1 MIMSAPKQG
10 GFTLMEVLVAMG
22 VLAIALGAIIQ
33 SVSSNTD
40 HASYLRDRTLAHW
53 VAMNRAVEA
62 QSLNEWPSTGTRNG
76 TEEMAGHQWYWQM
89 AVVDSGVEDVR
100 RLEITVKR
108 DKNNK
113 QSLAFLVALLGKPVL

>member
-1 MIMSAPKQG
+1 MVLIKDKQA

-53 VAMNRAVEA
+53 VAMNRAVEI
-62 QSLNEWPSTGTRNG
+62 QSSNDWPSTGSRDG
-76 TEEMAGHQWYWQM
+76 SEEMAGHKWYWQ
-89 AVVDSGVEDVR
+89 VTTIDSGVEDVR
-100 RLEITVKR
+100 RLEIIVKR
-108 DKNNK
+108 DKNNQ